1 MSSLILFIKG
11 MFSPYVFIFLSF
23 FFFLCEELAVAEL
36 FAVKKKMMLIMNM
49 TGRTL
54 PQFLPYG
61 HSGV

>member
-1 MSSLILFIKG
+1 M
-11 MFSPYVFIFLSF
+11 YSF
-23 FFFLCEELAVAEL
+23 FCRFFFLCEELAVAEL

-61 HSGV
+61 HGGV

>member
-1 MSSLILFIKG
+1 

-36 FAVKKKMMLIMNM
+36 FAVKKKIMLIMNM

-61 HSGV
+61 HGGV